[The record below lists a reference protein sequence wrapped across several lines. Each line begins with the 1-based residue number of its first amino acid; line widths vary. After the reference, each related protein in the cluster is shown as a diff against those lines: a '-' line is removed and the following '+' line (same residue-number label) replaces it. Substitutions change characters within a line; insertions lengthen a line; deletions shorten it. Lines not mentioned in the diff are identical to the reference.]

1 MLQITVSLHH
11 ADVKAAEEFGDK
23 ASIAK
28 VYYCLCSIHVRLN
41 TSSE

>member
-28 VYYCLCSIHVRLN
+28 VYYCL
-41 TSSE
+41 